1 MSQKVFTLFALF
13 VIASLVLYAC
23 GSESPLTAEVELQPG
38 ITDVLETEI
47 VPEAGAE
54 TTTAPQ
60 AGGEAT
66 AVPETGGQA
75 AAQQSPEPGGGSAG
89 QQPVGYGTIT
99 QRVLDRGQLVCGSRT
114 DLAGFGFLDENG
126 RNAGFDVDFCRA
138 VAAAVL
144 GDPNAVEFALVG
156 TDERGPALQSAEV
169 DIMARNMTWTSSRE
183 AQWGTF
189 TWITFYD
196 GQGFMVNADS
206 GITSLEDL
214 DGATVC
220 VTSGTT
226 TELNLADAFRQRNLE
241 FSPVVFA
248 DTATVYGSYQEGRC
262 DAVTSDLSQL
272 AALRSGFP
280 NPEEHQILD
289 ITISKEPLT
298 PAVPAGDEQWA
309 DIVRI
314 VIFGLINAEEL
325 GITQDNVQEMVN
337 SDNIEIRRLL
347 GSEGTWG
354 QEDLGLDSDVMV
366 NVISAVGNYGEIYD
380 RYMGPEGMS
389 FTLDRGLN
397 NLWTE
402 GGLVYAPPLR

>member
-1 MSQKVFTLFALF
+1 MSRKVITLFALF
-13 VIASLVLYAC
+13 VIASLVLAAC
-23 GSESPLTAEVELQPG
+23 GGETSPTPEVEDIQPG
-38 ITDVLETEI
+38 ITDVMETEP
-47 VPEAGAE
+47 VTEAVEE
-54 TTTAPQ
+54 T
-60 AGGEAT
+60 T
-66 AVPETGGQA
+66 AVPETGSQTTPEA
-75 AAQQSPEPGGGSAG
+75 SPEPGGGG
-89 QQPVGYGTIT
+89 GVVQPAGYGTIT
-99 QRVLDRGQLVCGSRT
+99 QRVIDRGQLVCGSRT

-126 RNAGFDVDFCRA
+126 QNSGFDVDFCRA

-144 GDPNAVEFALVG
+144 DDPNAVEFALVG
-156 TDERGPALQSAEV
+156 TPERGPALQSAEV

-196 GQGFMVNADS
+196 GQGFMVSTEA
-206 GITSLEDL
+206 GITSVEEL

-220 VTSGTT
+220 VTAGTT

-241 FSPVVFA
+241 FSPVVFE
-248 DTATVYGSYQEGRC
+248 DTASVYGAYQEGRC

-272 AALRSGFP
+272 AALRSGFE
-280 NPEEHQILD
+280 NPDEHQILD

-337 SDNIEIRRLL
+337 SDNIEVRRLL
-347 GSEGTWG
+347 GSEGSWG
-354 QEDLGLDSDVMV
+354 QEDLGLPADVMV

-380 RYMGPEGMS
+380 RYMGPEGVS

-397 NLWTE
+397 DLWTN

>member
-1 MSQKVFTLFALF
+1 MSRKVYKLFALF
-13 VIASLVLYAC
+13 ATLSLILAAC
-23 GSESPLTAEVELQPG
+23 GGEASPTPEVEDSAP
-38 ITDVLETEI
+38 DVTEVMETE
-47 VPEAGAE
+47 VVETEVMETEAVSEATPVAETGSGTTAQTTPEAGE
-54 TTTAPQ
+54 
-60 AGGEAT
+60 AGG
-66 AVPETGGQA
+66 VV
-75 AAQQSPEPGGGSAG
+75 
-89 QQPVGYGTIT
+89 QPAGYGTIT
-99 QRVLDRGQLVCGSRT
+99 QRVIDRGQLVCGSRT

-126 RNAGFDVDFCRA
+126 LNAGFDVDFCRA

-144 GDPNAVEFALVG
+144 GDPNAVEFAIVS

-169 DIMARNMTWTSSRE
+169 DIMARNMTWTSTRE

-196 GQGFMVNADS
+196 GQGFMVPTDLGVS
-206 GITSLEDL
+206 SIEDL
-214 DGATVC
+214 NGATVC

-241 FSPVVFA
+241 FTPVVFA

-280 NPEEHQILD
+280 NPDEHQILD
-289 ITISKEPLT
+289 IAISKEPLT

-314 VIFGLINAEEL
+314 VIFGVINAEEL

-354 QEDLGLDSDVMV
+354 QEDLGLPADVMV

-380 RYMGPEGMS
+380 RYMGAEGVS

-397 NLWTE
+397 ALWTE
-402 GGLVYAPPLR
+402 GGLMYAPPLR

>member
-1 MSQKVFTLFALF
+1 MSRKVYRLFALF
-13 VIASLVLYAC
+13 ATLSLILAAC
-23 GSESPLTAEVELQPG
+23 
-38 ITDVLETEI
+38 
-47 VPEAGAE
+47 
-54 TTTAPQ
+54 
-60 AGGEAT
+60 GGEASPT
-66 AVPETGGQA
+66 PEVEDSAPDVTEVMETEVMETESVSESTPVAETGSGTT
-75 AAQQSPEPGGGSAG
+75 AQTTPESGEAGGVV
-89 QQPVGYGTIT
+89 QPAGYGTIT
-99 QRVLDRGQLVCGSRT
+99 QRVIDRGQLVCGSRT
-114 DLAGFGFLDENG
+114 DLAGFGFLDESG
-126 RNAGFDVDFCRA
+126 QNAGFDVDFCRA

-156 TDERGPALQSAEV
+156 TPERGPALQSAEV

-196 GQGFMVNADS
+196 GQGFMVPADT
-206 GITSLEDL
+206 GVTSIEDL
-214 DGATVC
+214 NGATVC
-220 VTSGTT
+220 VTAGTT
-226 TELNLADAFRQRNLE
+226 TELNLADSFRQRSLE
-241 FSPVVFA
+241 FSPVVFE
-248 DTATVYGSYQEGRC
+248 DTASVYGAYQEGRC

-272 AALRSGFP
+272 AALRSGFE
-280 NPEEHQILD
+280 NPDAHQILD
-289 ITISKEPLT
+289 VTISKEPLT

-325 GITQDNVQEMVN
+325 GITQDNVQDMVTSEN
-337 SDNIEIRRLL
+337 VEVRRLL

-354 QEDLGLDSDVMV
+354 QEDLGLSADVMV

-380 RYMGPEGMS
+380 RYMGPEGVS

-397 NLWTE
+397 DLWTN